1 MNNIDNYLPKV
12 VMPMLR
18 RVTPSLMRATDIHN
32 NGIFPLPSNCN
43 AKDWDFIS
51 RNKLKRISIKNM
63 KYDRHTGGL
72 YIAKLILDDTTRLPT
87 HYAENRVETI
97 DEFVETLGGY
107 ADIYGIVRM
116 GNGTI
121 WVKEA
126 TDTSELNI
134 DHKIMDRFVARLKK
148 MGFGK

>member
-1 MNNIDNYLPKV
+1 MIHVKDV
-12 VMPMLR
+12 
-18 RVTPSLMRATDIHN
+18 AT
-32 NGIFPLPSNCN
+32 NGIFTLPPNSN
-43 AKDWDFIS
+43 AKDWEFIS

-87 HYAENRVETI
+87 HYDEKRVETI

-116 GNGTI
+116 NNGTI

-126 TDTSELNI
+126 NDISELNI
-134 DHKIMDRFVARLKK
+134 DHKIMERFVARLKK
-148 MGFGK
+148 VGFGK